1 MRSMTFALLLTV
13 FGSAT
18 MVPTATAADK
28 KPAKAAAAKGE
39 VTLKGT
45 MACAKCFLKETDKCQ
60 NVLTVKE
67 GDKDSKYYL
76 AQNEVTKKNHGQIC
90 GGTAS
95 ATVKGAVG
103 EADGKKTLTPS
114 EIKYE

>member
-1 MRSMTFALLLTV
+1 MRSMTFALLMTV
-13 FGSAT
+13 YGSVAA
-18 MVPTATAADK
+18 VSTANAVDK
-28 KPAKAAAAKGE
+28 KPAKAAAKGE

-45 MACAKCFLKETDKCQ
+45 MSCAKCFLKETDKCQ

-76 AQNEVTKKNHGQIC
+76 AQNEVAKKNHGQVC

-103 EADGKKTLTPS
+103 DADGKKILTPS